1 MLYFR
6 ASSFDFEIQLQLGI
20 LKEHAE
26 SHPSNNLTDW
36 NEKMISNCKSG
47 KADFVL
53 FSHKSF

>member
-1 MLYFR
+1 MLDFR
-6 ASSFDFEIQLQLGI
+6 ASPIDFKIQLQLGI

-26 SHPSNNLTDW
+26 FHSSNNLTDW